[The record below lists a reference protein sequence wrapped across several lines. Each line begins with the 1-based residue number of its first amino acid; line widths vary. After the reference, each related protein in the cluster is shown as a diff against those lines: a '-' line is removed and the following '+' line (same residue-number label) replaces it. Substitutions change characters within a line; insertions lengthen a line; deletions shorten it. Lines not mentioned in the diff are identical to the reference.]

1 MAARGRGCRGGEGGR
16 CRRLVPAPSLPPTM
30 GNFMGVVTRETR
42 RLRPWPPLPD
52 PARPRHLLRGQ
63 KSPGEV
69 GGAAAGSDAPTP
81 AFTSSLHP
89 YLSSRCLA
97 KDERELRSGCPTVP
111 GRAPRRGPGGAGG
124 PRPAHSLACGLCT
137 PHQPRE
143 GRSVGSQLGNRA
155 PSQRGT
161 CQAAVPPLGRETGA
175 HGPSGVWAAAQLA
188 RPGAG
193 AGSGGL
199 PGRSSLP
206 SPGWAAEVHVLTLWG
221 GFEFSPH

>member
-1 MAARGRGCRGGEGGR
+1 MSGRFAPAA
-16 CRRLVPAPSLPPTM
+16 
-30 GNFMGVVTRETR
+30 
-42 RLRPWPPLPD
+42 
-52 PARPRHLLRGQ
+52 
-63 KSPGEV
+63 
-69 GGAAAGSDAPTP
+69 
-81 AFTSSLHP
+81 
-89 YLSSRCLA
+89 
-97 KDERELRSGCPTVP
+97 PTVP

-143 GRSVGSQLGNRA
+143 GRSVGSQPGNRA
-155 PSQRGT
+155 PGQRGP
-161 CQAAVPPLGRETGA
+161 CQAAVPPFGLETGA

-206 SPGWAAEVHVLTLWG
+206 SPGWAAEVHVFTLWG
-221 GFEFSPH
+221 GFEFSPHCRREFSL